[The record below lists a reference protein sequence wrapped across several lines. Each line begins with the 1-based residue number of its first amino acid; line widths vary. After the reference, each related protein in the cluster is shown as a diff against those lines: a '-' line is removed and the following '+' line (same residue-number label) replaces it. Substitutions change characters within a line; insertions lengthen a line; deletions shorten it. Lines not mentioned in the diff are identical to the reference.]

1 MLEGINVLNMY
12 EIVNPGWDDTMF
24 PAVAFAFIA
33 LSGIAFIIYIIHD
46 PKHIKDAFV
55 PSVIVILFTLFS
67 MVVSIHGFTH
77 LPENK
82 YQTRYDVT
90 IDDSVN
96 FNEFNSKYEVVK
108 HEGLIYT
115 IVEKTSEG

>member
-1 MLEGINVLNMY
+1 MLEGIHILNTY
-12 EIVNPGWDDTMF
+12 EIVNPGWTDVMF
-24 PAVAFAFIA
+24 PAAVFGFITLCGIA
-33 LSGIAFIIYIIHD
+33 LIIYMLCD
-46 PKHIKDAFV
+46 VKQMKDAFV
-55 PSVIVILFTLFS
+55 PSAIVIVVTLFV
-67 MVVSIHGFTH
+67 MVAAIHGFTH

>member
-12 EIVNPGWDDTMF
+12 EIVNPGWDATMF

-33 LSGIAFIIYIIHD
+33 LSGIALIIYIIHD
-46 PKHIKDAFV
+46 SKHIKDAFV

-115 IVEKTSEG
+115 IVGKTNEG

>member
-1 MLEGINVLNMY
+1 MLEGIHILNTY
-12 EIVNPGWDDTMF
+12 EIVNPDYNDTMF
-24 PAVAFAFIA
+24 PAVAFAVIA
-33 LSGIAFIIYIIHD
+33 LSGIVLIIYMLHD
-46 PKHIKDAFV
+46 SKQIKDAFV

-115 IVEKTSEG
+115 IVGKTNEG